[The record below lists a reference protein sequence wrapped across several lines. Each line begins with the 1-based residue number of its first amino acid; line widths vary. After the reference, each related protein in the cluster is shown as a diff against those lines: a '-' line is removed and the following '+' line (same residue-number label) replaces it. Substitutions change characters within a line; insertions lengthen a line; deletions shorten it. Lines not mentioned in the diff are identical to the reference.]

1 MYFRKITRSS
11 SSAIDVK
18 ANKVL
23 FDLNSCITPTIN
35 QNFLIQTIDNNDV
48 LRPLTDGFDIGTINR
63 QSQDSDNDIADDIDP
78 GNCDDLGLSTT
89 YEKVL
94 DFTYDK
100 GSKEE
105 IGKHNQSI

>member
-1 MYFRKITRSS
+1 M
-11 SSAIDVK
+11 AI
-18 ANKVL
+18 KVL

>member
-1 MYFRKITRSS
+1 MH
-11 SSAIDVK
+11 
-18 ANKVL
+18 NP
-23 FDLNSCITPTIN
+23 NN
-35 QNFLIQTIDNNDV
+35 QSKLSLIQNIDNNDV

-94 DFTYDK
+94 DFTYEK

-105 IGKHNQSI
+105 IGKKNYRPGQAIWQL